1 MRHFVKQIAVVLLV
15 AWVLGGYPLYLWKG
29 TNVLIAAGVGCAICT
44 LNALAGAWLAMW
56 GMGRDNRTFMT
67 VVFGGMGIRLIIV
80 LIFFFVALKLVKL
93 HVFSLTLSLFLF
105 YVVFQILEIRFF
117 VGCSPD
123 KANNSGV

>member
-1 MRHFVKQIAVVLLV
+1 MR
-15 AWVLGGYPLYLWKG
+15 
-29 TNVLIAAGVGCAICT
+29 
-44 LNALAGAWLAMW
+44 
-56 GMGRDNRTFMT
+56 RDNRTFMT

-117 VGCSPD
+117 VGRPPD

>member
-1 MRHFVKQIAVVLLV
+1 MRNFVKQIAAVLLV
-15 AWVLGGYPLYLWKG
+15 VWILGGYPIYLWKG
-29 TNVLIAAGVGCAICT
+29 TDVLIAAGIGCAICT
-44 LNALAGAWLAMW
+44 LNALAGAWLALW
-56 GMGRDNRTFMT
+56 GMRRDNRTFMT

-117 VGCSPD
+117 IGRPPG